1 MARLRSWI
9 WCRNS
14 VIMIGLGV
22 GFTAGGAI
30 TIVDNI
36 LMIRSRLAKKLGFP
50 VMKEVN
56 STVGVHGRSPDEAT
70 LLYAT
75 SLLINAREE
84 IDRADAKA
92 SILLA
97 ASAVVAS
104 ALLAGL
110 IAGSWT
116 PLKLQAMVQWAWWL
130 GLVESAIGIWCLAM
144 AVYPRERKHA
154 SGIPGTVAYYGDVV
168 AYPTT
173 AQLVAALNRSAET
186 NIERIAD
193 QLRQVSWIVSHK
205 YRLLRWGMRGL
216 FLAAATI
223 TAAMVINLLLLD
235 H

>member
-1 MARLRSWI
+1 M
-9 WCRNS
+9 
-14 VIMIGLGV
+14 
-22 GFTAGGAI
+22 
-30 TIVDNI
+30 VDNI
-36 LMIRSRLAKKLGFP
+36 AMIRSIFAKKPGFLA
-50 VMKEVN
+50 MKKLN
-56 STVGVHGRSPDEAT
+56 AKIDGHSSDEAA
-70 LLYAT
+70 LLYAISMLNNT
-75 SLLINAREE
+75 RQE

-92 SILLA
+92 SIMLA
-97 ASAVVAS
+97 ASGIAAG

-116 PLKLQAMVQWAWWL
+116 PLELHEAVQWVWWL
-130 GLVESAIGIWCLAM
+130 GLAESAIGICCLALT
-144 AVYPRERKHA
+144 VYPRERKNG
-154 SGIPGTVAYYGDVV
+154 SGIPLTVAYYGDVLS
-168 AYPTT
+168 YPTT
-173 AQLVAALNRSAET
+173 AHLVAALNRSAET

>member
-1 MARLRSWI
+1 M
-9 WCRNS
+9 
-14 VIMIGLGV
+14 
-22 GFTAGGAI
+22 
-30 TIVDNI
+30 VDNTI
-36 LMIRSRLAKKLGFP
+36 MIRSRLAKMLGFP

-56 STVGVHGRSPDEAT
+56 STVGVHGRSLDEAT

-75 SLLINAREE
+75 SLLTNAREE

-97 ASAVVAS
+97 ASGVVAS
-104 ALLAGL
+104 ALLASL

-116 PLKLQAMVQWAWWL
+116 PLKLQAVVQWAWWL
-130 GLVESAIGIWCLAM
+130 GLAESAIGIWCLAM
-144 AVYPRERKHA
+144 AVYPRERRRD
-154 SGIPGTVAYYGDVV
+154 SGIPGTVAYYGDIV

-193 QLRQVSWIVSHK
+193 QLRNVSWIVSHK
-205 YRLLRWGMRGL
+205 YMLIRWGMRGL
-216 FLAAATI
+216 LVAAATI
-223 TAAMVINLLLLD
+223 VAAIVINLLLLN